1 MTDTAQIVERYI
13 NHTNCH
19 VFLTGKAG
27 TGKTTLLKKIIETT
41 HKNAI
46 VTAPTGIAALNAGG
60 VTLHS
65 QFSLPLGAFLPEERG
80 YFYSENVK
88 FETPTTLLRQLK
100 ISDVKRKIIRQAEL
114 IIIDEVS
121 MLRADMLDAIDLI
134 LRVVRK
140 NRRPFGGAQ
149 MLFIGDLFQLP
160 PVVKDEEWE
169 VLKNIYKSPFFF
181 DAKVFQD
188 ALPVHIEL
196 ETIYRQSEEKFT
208 NLLNNIR
215 FNNVTDDDVD
225 LLNRYY
231 QPDAMPG
238 SEDGYIILTTHNHI
252 ADRVNLRELSKLE
265 TSERTYVAD
274 VRGEFPEQFYPN
286 ERSLTLKT
294 GAQVMFLKNDIS
306 GKKQYYN
313 GKIGKVHRL
322 HENSI
327 TIKCEDGSYVDAERY
342 EWKNVRFEVNP
353 DTNEIEE
360 KVLGSFTQFP
370 VKLAWAITI
379 HKSQGLT
386 FEKAIIDVKNVF
398 AAGQTYVALSRLK
411 SLSGLVLSAP
421 FSKEGIENNQS
432 VMDFDSGK
440 KSKYEIVK
448 NLNEE
453 SAHFLQSF
461 IMQSYDF
468 TNLIKSWKE
477 HVNSYNKNEQ
487 NSAKQ
492 KEMDWA
498 LEQLS
503 QLLELS
509 ETASKFRNRVNEIS
523 ATKPMNYKLLQ
534 ERLSAAEGYFESKLR
549 SVIQAIVFQLNKVSY
564 LKNVKAYKK
573 ELEALDEITL
583 NQYLNLKKATSL
595 FDSFL
600 SQQILTKDK
609 IWANMDLTWRL
620 RKTVE
625 VNEESSTYTAEKSTK
640 KPKGESERI
649 TLQMFLEGK
658 TIAEIAAERNLS
670 PTTIE
675 GHLAKQIEKGAL
687 DAEKVIEKETYDA
700 IVKELAKHDKPALGD
715 VREAL
720 AGAYSFGQIRVAMAQ
735 WNRDKTKNPVP

>member
-1 MTDTAQIVERYI
+1 MTDTAQIVEKYI

-65 QFSLPLGAFLPEERG
+65 QFSLPFGAFLPEDRS
-80 YFYSENVK
+80 FFPSENVK
-88 FETPTTLLRQLK
+88 IETASTLIRQLK
-100 ISDVKRKIIRQAEL
+100 ISDIKRKIIRQAEL

-121 MLRADMLDAIDLI
+121 MLRADLLDAIDLV
-134 LRVVRK
+134 LRVVRRTRK
-140 NRRPFGGAQ
+140 PFGGAQ

-169 VLKNIYKSPFFF
+169 VLKNFYKSPFFF

-196 ETIYRQSEEKFT
+196 ETIYRQSDEKFT

-215 FNNVTDDDVD
+215 FNSVTDDDVN

-252 ADRVNLRELSKLE
+252 ADRVNQRELSKLE

-274 VRGEFPEQFYPN
+274 VHGEFPEQFYPN

-306 GKKQYYN
+306 GNKQYYN

-322 HENSI
+322 YENSI
-327 TIKCEDGSYVDAERY
+327 TIKCEDGSYVEAERY
-342 EWKNVRFEVNP
+342 EWKNVRFELNP

-360 KVLGSFTQFP
+360 KVLGFFTQFP
-370 VKLAWAITI
+370 LKLAWAITI

-398 AAGQTYVALSRLK
+398 AAGQSYVALSRLK

-421 FSKEGIENNQS
+421 FSKEGVENNQNIL
-432 VMDFDSGK
+432 DFDSGK
-440 KSKYEIVK
+440 KSKHEIEH
-448 NLNEE
+448 NLNNE
-453 SAHFLQSF
+453 SARFLHAF
-461 IMQSYDF
+461 ILDSYDF
-468 TNLIKSWKE
+468 SNLVKSWEE
-477 HVNSYNKNEQ
+477 HVNSYSKNKQ

-492 KEMDWA
+492 KELKWA
-498 LEQLS
+498 KEQLS
-503 QLLELS
+503 QLLEAA
-509 ETASKFRNRVNEIS
+509 ETANKFRNRANEIAS
-523 ATKPMNYKLLQ
+523 AKPLNYKLLQ
-534 ERLSAAEGYFESKLR
+534 ERLHAAENYFEP
-549 SVIQAIVFQLNKVSY
+549 I
-564 LKNVKAYKK
+564 LKNVIY
-573 ELEALDEITL
+573 I
-583 NQYLNLKKATSL
+583 Y
-595 FDSFL
+595 
-600 SQQILTKDK
+600 
-609 IWANMDLTWRL
+609 R
-620 RKTVE
+620 
-625 VNEESSTYTAEKSTK
+625 SSV
-640 KPKGESERI
+640 
-649 TLQMFLEGK
+649 LQ
-658 TIAEIAAERNLS
+658 
-670 PTTIE
+670 
-675 GHLAKQIEKGAL
+675 
-687 DAEKVIEKETYDA
+687 
-700 IVKELAKHDKPALGD
+700 
-715 VREAL
+715 
-720 AGAYSFGQIRVAMAQ
+720 
-735 WNRDKTKNPVP
+735 